1 MKFLGTRPRC
11 GCPTAGP
18 RAPLVPRFARN
29 MPLEQFLGPTA
40 HGERRRPEGAEPLQ
54 GPAARTD
61 LALPRPGRSGPGGF
75 AWARQSLRAGR
86 SLSIASLPFHVC
98 PALGCA
104 CGGYSSLIE
113 T

>member
-1 MKFLGTRPRC
+1 MKFLGTRPRY

-86 SLSIASLPFHVC
+86 SLSIASASLSCMPCLGVC
-98 PALGCA
+98 LWG
-104 CGGYSSLIE
+104 LQLFN
-113 T
+113 